1 MNYRLLYFFMF
12 LICGGALSQEPVKY
26 DSTLAK
32 QLGAD
37 EYGMKSYTFV
47 ILTTGDSTIND
58 ENRVQELF
66 SGHLKNIERLADEG
80 KLIVAGPLGKNEHN
94 YRGLFIFDVGTIEEA
109 KEMLNTDP
117 AIQAKLLSYEI
128 FDWYGSAAL
137 PEYLKT
143 HEKIQK
149 TSF

>member
-1 MNYRLLYFFMF
+1 MKWSLL
-12 LICGGALSQEPVKY
+12 LILFSLLSFVTFAQETVEY

-47 ILTTGDSTIND
+47 ILTTGDSTIQD
-58 ENRVQELF
+58 KQRVQELF
-66 SGHLKNIERLADEG
+66 SGHLKNISRLAEEG
-80 KLIVAGPLGKNEHN
+80 KLTLAGPLGKNEEN
-94 YRGLFIFDVGTIEEA
+94 YRGIFIFDVTTIEET
-109 KEMLNTDP
+109 EELLMTDP
-117 AIQAKLLSYEI
+117 AIKAGILDFKI
-128 FDWYGSAAL
+128 FNWYGSAAL

-149 TSF
+149 TDF

>member
-1 MNYRLLYFFMF
+1 MKWSLL
-12 LICGGALSQEPVKY
+12 LILFSLLSFVTFAQETVEY

-47 ILTTGDSTIND
+47 ILTTGDSTIQD
-58 ENRVQELF
+58 KQRVQELF
-66 SGHLKNIERLADEG
+66 SGHLKNISRLAEEG
-80 KLIVAGPLGKNEHN
+80 KLTLAGPLGKNEEN
-94 YRGLFIFDVGTIEEA
+94 YRGIFIFDVRSIKETEELL
-109 KEMLNTDP
+109 MTDP
-117 AIQAKLLSYEI
+117 AIKAGILDFKI
-128 FDWYGSAAL
+128 FNWYGSAAL

-149 TSF
+149 TDF

>member
-1 MNYRLLYFFMF
+1 MKWSFF
-12 LICGGALSQEPVKY
+12 LILFFLLSPDTYGQDPVKY

-32 QLGAD
+32 QLDAD

-47 ILTTGDSTIND
+47 ILTTGDSIIED
-58 ENRVQELF
+58 KNRVQELF
-66 SGHLKNIERLADEG
+66 SGHLKNISRLAEEG
-80 KLIVAGPLGKNEHN
+80 KLVLAGPLGKNELN
-94 YRGLFIFDVGTIEEA
+94 YRGIFIFDVGSVEETTS
-109 KEMLNTDP
+109 LLQTDP
-117 AIQAKLLSYEI
+117 AIEAGILDYEI

>member
-1 MNYRLLYFFMF
+1 MKWSSLLFIFY
-12 LICGGALSQEPVKY
+12 LLSLGAFGQEPAKY

-66 SGHLKNIERLADEG
+66 SGHLKNIGRLSDDG

-94 YRGLFIFDVGTIEEA
+94 YRGLFIFDVGSIEET
-109 KEMLNTDP
+109 ENLLMTDP
-117 AIQAKLLSYEI
+117 AIEAGILDYEI

-137 PEYLKT
+137 PEYLKI